1 MNALDLSS
9 IPGYEEAKQREQEAR
24 DLAFCDWLVP
34 LCGQQVQQFNLTH
47 LIVLGNCDNA
57 FVSNGSPQPEDVAF
71 FLWAVSPNYR
81 PADNRARDKFVRKI
95 SNTVKYVPSCK
106 EIMEY
111 MDTAFLDAPQG
122 TNVAAKS
129 YTSFAATY
137 CDLFADAYGWDD
149 QQTMRKP
156 LARLFQL
163 IRRIQKRNNPKA
175 ILFNR
180 SDAVLSKYLLGQ
192 ASN

>member
-1 MNALDLSS
+1 MNALNLDS
-9 IPGYEEAKQREQEAR
+9 IPGYAEAKQREQETR
-24 DLAFCDWLVP
+24 DLSFCDWLVP
-34 LCGQQVQQFNLTH
+34 LCGQKVQQLNLTH

-57 FVSNGSPQPEDVAF
+57 FVSDQTPQAEDVAF
-71 FLWAVSPNYR
+71 FLWAVSPDYKPN
-81 PADNRARDKFVRKI
+81 DNKARDKFVRKLA
-95 SNTVKYVPSCK
+95 NTVKFVPACK
-106 EIMEY
+106 EIY
-111 MDTAFLDAPQG
+111 DFLDTAFQDSPQG
-122 TNVAAKS
+122 TSVVAKS

-163 IRRIQKRNNPKA
+163 IRRIQKRNDPRA

-180 SDAVLSKYLLGQ
+180 SDAVISSYLHAQ
-192 ASN
+192 ARN